1 MKSSTT
7 AYSTKMSC

>member
-7 AYSTKMSC
+7 AHTYEV